1 MAAESS
7 ATSPR
12 LALPGLGLGCM
23 ALTEFYGND
32 SAGADADAVIGRALE
47 LGVSLI
53 DTADAY
59 GPFRNEEAVGR
70 ALKGRRNKAILSTK
84 FGVDRQA
91 GDTSGISGGLNGRPE
106 FVKGACE
113 ASLRRLQTD
122 VIDIYFMHRLDPTTP
137 VEETTGALADLVQEG
152 KIRHIGFC
160 EVGADT
166 LRRAHAVHPVSALQS
181 EYSLWH
187 RDPER
192 LFGDLNALGISLV
205 NYSPLGRGFLSGQIR
220 SIDDLAE
227 DDWRRNSPRFQ
238 GENFARNLAIVDA
251 VRAVADAKGC
261 TLAQLAL
268 AWCRSAPAHVTSL
281 NGATNVAQLEENAA
295 SLNVVLTPEDIAA
308 IERAAPAEAFGG
320 QSWPVGS
327 VGARVD
333 G

>member
-1 MAAESS
+1 MTQLADS
-7 ATSPR
+7 TPPR

-23 ALTEFYGND
+23 ALTEFYGKD
-32 SAGADADAVIGRALE
+32 SAGADPDAVIGRALE

-59 GPFRNEEAVGR
+59 GPFRNEEAVGK
-70 ALKGRRNKAILSTK
+70 ALRGRRDKAILSTK
-84 FGVDRQA
+84 FGVDREA
-91 GDTSGISGGLNGRPE
+91 GDTSGISGGLNGKPD
-106 FVKGACE
+106 FVKRACE
-113 ASLRRLQTD
+113 ASLKRLQTD
-122 VIDIYFMHRLDPTTP
+122 VIDLYFMHRLDPTTP
-137 VEETTGALADLVQEG
+137 VEDTTGALAELVQEG

-160 EVGADT
+160 EVGEHT

-187 RDPER
+187 RDPEKI
-192 LFGDLNALGISLV
+192 FGMLNETGISLV

-238 GENFARNLAIVDA
+238 GKNFANNLAIVDA
-251 VRAVADAKGC
+251 IQGIARDKGC
-261 TLAQLAL
+261 TMAQLAL
-268 AWCRSAPAHVTSL
+268 AWCRAAPANVTPL
-281 NGATNVAQLEENAA
+281 NGATTVPQLEENAA
-295 SLNVVLTPEDIAA
+295 SLHVNLTAEDIAA
-308 IERAAPAEAFGG
+308 IERIAPSAAFGG
-320 QSWPVGS
+320 QSWPEGS

>member
-1 MAAESS
+1 MSDAS
-7 ATSPR
+7 APMKPR
-12 LALPGLGLGCM
+12 LPLPGLGLGCM
-23 ALTEFYGND
+23 ALTEFYGKD
-32 SAGADADAVIGRALE
+32 SAAADPDAVIGRALE
-47 LGVSLI
+47 LGVTLI

-70 ALKGRRNKAILSTK
+70 ALKGRRDKAILSTK
-84 FGVDRQA
+84 FGVDREA

-106 FVKGACE
+106 FVKKACE
-113 ASLRRLQTD
+113 ASLKRLQTD
-122 VIDIYFMHRLDPTTP
+122 VIDLYFMHRLDPTTP
-137 VEETTGALADLVQEG
+137 VEETTGALADLVRDG
-152 KIRHIGFC
+152 KVRHIGFC
-160 EVGADT
+160 EVGAET
-166 LRRAHAVHPVSALQS
+166 LHRASAVHPVSALQS

-187 RDPER
+187 RDPEH
-192 LFGDLNALGISLV
+192 LFETINALGVTLV

-268 AWCRSAPAHVTSL
+268 AWCRSAPAHVAPL
-281 NGATNVAQLEENAA
+281 NGATTVAQLEENAA
-295 SLNVVLTPEDIAA
+295 SLDIVLTDEDVWA

-320 QSWPVGS
+320 QSWPTGS